1 MLVEK
6 IEELLNLFGLELA
19 MISNLLGIGI
29 VVGSS
34 LIKIPQLYT
43 IYTKSS
49 RGLSLSAFTLE
60 TIAYFVNYVYGYVH
74 AYPFTT
80 YVAFILKNKFKTI
93 LFTIFTLSFI
103 FTPKEFVD
111 ITFTLSIPL
120 SLASKLPQI
129 FSNYRNK
136 STGSLSPITTFAQFA
151 GCCVR
156 VLTSIKNAN
165 GDIPMTVSFAGAAAL
180 NGVLILQIVTYSRKQ
195 HSFSLPSHHRA
206 VSKEKRLD

>member
-80 YVAFILKNKFKTI
+80 YGENLTLTFQNIIIVGFILKK
-93 LFTIFTLSFI
+93 
-103 FTPKEFVD
+103 FVD

>member
-80 YVAFILKNKFKTI
+80 YGENLTLTFQNIIIVGFILKK
-93 LFTIFTLSFI
+93 
-103 FTPKEFVD
+103 FVD

-129 FSNYRNK
+129 FSNYTNK

>member
-80 YVAFILKNKFKTI
+80 YGENLTLTFQNIIIVGFILKK
-93 LFTIFTLSFI
+93 
-103 FTPKEFVD
+103 FVD

-195 HSFSLPSHHRA
+195 HYFSLPSHHRA
-206 VSKEKRLD
+206 VSKEKRVD